1 MRQSAH
7 CYMLYSIYELLFGNN
22 LDSDEKNIAASLLP
36 IISYSNTVQDDGNKC
51 QADLLTKY
59 KKHHID

>member
-1 MRQSAH
+1 
-7 CYMLYSIYELLFGNN
+7 MLYSIYELLFGNN